1 MDIRRE
7 KYLQV
12 LHRNKHNHLV
22 KIITGLRRVGKSH
35 LLFNQFKYDLLM
47 SGVPENHIISM
58 SFDNFA
64 YREYRKP
71 EKLYDF
77 VKEQVTD
84 KEMYYVLL
92 DEVQLLKDFVDV
104 LNGFL
109 YMENVDVYV
118 TGSNAR
124 FLSKDVVT
132 EFRGRGVQIHV
143 APLTFKEYRN
153 AFHEK
158 DILDCW
164 KEFTRYGSLP
174 MVVLAEGEEQKTQ
187 VLSDLVRETYLT
199 DIIERN
205 RIQHDEELNE
215 ILLFM
220 ASSVGSLINIQKI
233 VNTIASEKH
242 IRLTH
247 PTCHRYVKA
256 FVDAFLF
263 EQAMRYDVRGR
274 KYINNTSK
282 YYLADCGLCNVLV
295 NFRQEDLSHLME
307 NIIYNE
313 LRYRGYHVDVG
324 SVDSFGQDENG
335 KTIRKTLEVD
345 FICNQADQRYYIQS
359 ALEIPSREKYDQEL
373 ASLRS
378 IRDSFKK
385 IMIVGATQPTYKNE
399 DGILILNIFDFLMK
413 DNALEM

>member
-1 MDIRRE
+1 MDIRRD
-7 KYLQV
+7 KYLQA

-35 LLFNQFKYDLLM
+35 LLFNQFKSDLLT
-47 SGVPENHIISM
+47 SGVPENHIVSI

-71 EKLYDF
+71 EKLYNF
-77 VKEQVTD
+77 VKEHITD
-84 KEMYYVLL
+84 KEMYYILL
-92 DEVQLLKDFVDV
+92 DEVQLLKNFVDV

-143 APLTFKEYRN
+143 APLTFKEYKN
-153 AFHEK
+153 AFHQK
-158 DILDCW
+158 DTIECW
-164 KEFTRYGSLP
+164 KEFVRYGSLP
-174 MVVLAEGEEQKTQ
+174 MVALTEDEKQKTQ
-187 VLSDLVRETYLT
+187 VLSDLIRETYLT

-205 RIQHDEELNE
+205 RIQHDEELYE

-233 VNTIASEKH
+233 VNTIESEKH
-242 IRLTH
+242 IHLTH
-247 PTCHRYVKA
+247 PTCHRYVQV
-256 FVDAFLF
+256 FEDAFLF
-263 EQAMRYDVRGR
+263 ERVMRYDVRGR
-274 KYINNTSK
+274 KHINSTSK
-282 YYLADCGLCNVLV
+282 YYLADCGLRNVLV
-295 NFRQEDLSHLME
+295 NFRQEDPSHLME

-313 LRYRGYHVDVG
+313 LRYRGYNVDVG
-324 SVDSFGQDENG
+324 CVDTFGQDANG

-345 FICNQADQRYYIQS
+345 FICNQADQRYYIQA
-359 ALEIPSREKYDQEL
+359 ALELPSREKYDQEL

-399 DGILILNIFDFLMK
+399 DGILILNIFDFLLQ
-413 DNALEM
+413 DNALNM